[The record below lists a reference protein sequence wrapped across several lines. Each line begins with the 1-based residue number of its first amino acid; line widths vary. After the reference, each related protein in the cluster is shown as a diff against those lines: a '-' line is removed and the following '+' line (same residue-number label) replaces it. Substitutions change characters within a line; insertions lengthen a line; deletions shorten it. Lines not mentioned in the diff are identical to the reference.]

1 MGAGNISKE
10 LVNFAKALVG
20 HLRGGLAHV
29 CVVSCML
36 FAAVSGSSVATA
48 LAFGNILVPA
58 MNKDGYDKSFTATLQ
73 ACGGTIGPIIPPSI
87 LMVMYCSIA
96 GISVGSMFMAGV
108 VPGILMGIALMIVS
122 YFYAKKNNIPKSE
135 KMPAKEKVRVILKA
149 VWALLMPVII
159 IGGTMSGFCSPS
171 EAGMLACI
179 YGLIVGRVVYK
190 GFRLKDLP
198 EVFAKGALSGATILI
213 LNGMANI
220 MGWQLARVNFPT
232 MVSEFLGNITHSSL
246 GVLFIVVI
254 FLMILGMFME
264 TCAATVIFA
273 PVLYPMAIQFGID
286 PIQFG
291 LVVVLTLVIGQI
303 TPPVGVLLSTTTSLI
318 GVPMQS
324 TFKYLVPCLI
334 SLLVV
339 LVLCVLIPQFSLI
352 LPEIVY

>member
-1 MGAGNISKE
+1 M
-10 LVNFAKALVG
+10 
-20 HLRGGLAHV
+20 
-29 CVVSCML
+29 
-36 FAAVSGSSVATA
+36 SS
-48 LAFGNILVPA
+48 
-58 MNKDGYDKSFTATLQ
+58 S
-73 ACGGTIGPIIPPSI
+73 
-87 LMVMYCSIA
+87 
-96 GISVGSMFMAGV
+96 
-108 VPGILMGIALMIVS
+108 
-122 YFYAKKNNIPKSE
+122 
-135 KMPAKEKVRVILKA
+135 
-149 VWALLMPVII
+149 
-159 IGGTMSGFCSPS
+159 CSPA
-171 EAGMLACI
+171 ETGLLACR

-232 MVSEFLGNITHSSL
+232 MVSEFLGSITHSSL